1 MNIKPKSQGFNCRA
15 NYFVVDRTSTIY
27 LACGSRE
34 TSQTSMAHS
43 QSESSFFP
51 AKKLIDRFEE
61 ETEKIRSEKERI
73 VADINAFDLNT
84 GEYLQIV

>member
-1 MNIKPKSQGFNCRA
+1 
-15 NYFVVDRTSTIY
+15 
-27 LACGSRE
+27 
-34 TSQTSMAHS
+34 MAHS
-43 QSESSFFP
+43 QSGSSFFP

-73 VADINAFDLNT
+73 VAEINAFDLIT